1 MKLEQRE
8 IDVWEQA
15 KEAVAAEDAG
25 LSFGS
30 FRRVRPNTPGNA
42 EVIVQAGNKKYEFL
56 VEVKRGILTAAVLPG
71 LETLLNQVGSG
82 RSLLVAASQIGPSVA
97 KLLRERNI
105 AFMDAAGNAFIAG
118 SGLHVWISGK
128 RSGVKQAVTGLHRQS
143 AMKVIFALLT
153 DPSLDKDPGE
163 ALLNSPVRA
172 LAKAADVA
180 MGSVGNVLINLRS
193 MGFLL
198 EDDES
203 RRLVERERLIELWAT
218 DYLARLRHRL
228 IHHRYRMASPPRDWE
243 SLPSLPQD
251 AWWGGQVAGALLTR
265 HLRPEKVTIYA
276 RALPDEWIVRAKLQ
290 PDPEGNVE
298 VLTPFWGDN
307 LAALWQRGSK
317 IQPST
322 CVHPLLVYADL
333 LADGE
338 ERSSETAKRIYD
350 TYLRHLAT
358 SS

>member
-8 IDVWEQA
+8 MEVLEQA
-15 KEAVAAEDAG
+15 KAAVAAEAIS
-25 LSFGS
+25 LRFGS
-30 FRRVRPNTPGNA
+30 FRRVRAKRLGDG
-42 EVIVQAGNKKYEFL
+42 ELIVQAGNKKYAFV
-56 VEVKRGILTAAVLPG
+56 VEAKRGILTAAALPS
-71 LETLLNQVGSG
+71 LENLLKQVGSE

-105 AFMDAAGNAFIAG
+105 AFMDTAGNAFIAG
-118 SGLHVWISGK
+118 PGLHIWISGK
-128 RSGVKQAVTGLHRQS
+128 RTGVKHAVTGLHRQS
-143 AMKVIFALLT
+143 AVKVIFALLT
-153 DPSLDKDPGE
+153 DPCLDKDPGE
-163 ALLNSPVRA
+163 ALLNSPVRV

-180 MGSVGNVLINLRS
+180 MGSVGNVLVNLRS

-198 EDDES
+198 EDDDS
-203 RRLVERERLIELWAT
+203 RRLVERERLIELWVT

-228 IHHRYRMASPPRDWE
+228 IHHRYRMASPREWE
-243 SLPSLPQD
+243 HLPPLPQD

-276 RALPDEWIVRAKLQ
+276 RALPDEWVVRAKLQ

-307 LAALWQRGSK
+307 LTDLWQRSPL
-317 IQPST
+317 IQPSK

-333 LADGE
+333 LANGE

>member
-8 IDVWEQA
+8 MDVLEQA
-15 KEAVAAEDAG
+15 KEAVAAEAVG
-25 LSFGS
+25 LSFSSLRGARLS
-30 FRRVRPNTPGNA
+30 ALGDADLTVQVGNM
-42 EVIVQAGNKKYEFL
+42 KYEFL
-56 VEVKRGILTAAVLPG
+56 VEIKRGILSAAVLPA
-71 LETLLNQVGSG
+71 LETLLNQVGSE

-97 KLLRERNI
+97 KLLRDRNI
-105 AFMDAAGNAFIAG
+105 AFMDVAGNAFIAG

-128 RSGVKQAVTGLHRQS
+128 RTGVKQAVTGLHRQS
-143 AMKVIFALLT
+143 AVKVIFALLT
-153 DPSLDKDPGE
+153 DPCLDKDPGE
-163 ALLNSPVRA
+163 SLLNSSVRV

-180 MGSVGNVLINLRS
+180 MGSVGNVLVNLRS

-198 EDDES
+198 EDNEA
-203 RRLVERERLIELWAT
+203 RGLVERERLIELWAT
-218 DYLARLRHRL
+218 DYLARLRQRL
-228 IHHRYRMASPPRDWE
+228 IHHRYHMASPREWE
-243 SLPSLPQD
+243 HMQPLPQD
-251 AWWGGQVAGALLTR
+251 AWWGGQVAGARLTQ

-276 RALPDEWIVRAKLQ
+276 RSLPDEWIVRAKLQ

-307 LAALWQRGSK
+307 MTALWQRESTIQTSK
-317 IQPST
+317 

-333 LADGE
+333 LANGE

>member
-8 IDVWEQA
+8 MDVLEQA
-15 KEAVAAEDAG
+15 KDAVAAEAVG
-25 LSFGS
+25 LKFCSL
-30 FRRVRPNTPGNA
+30 RRVRANDLGDA
-42 EVIVQAGNKKYEFL
+42 ELTLQVANRKYEFL
-56 VEVKRGILTAAVLPG
+56 VEIKRGILSAAVLPA
-71 LETLLNQVGSG
+71 LENLLNQVGPE
-82 RSLLVAASQIGPSVA
+82 RSLLVVASQIGPSVA
-97 KLLRERNI
+97 KLLRDRNI

-128 RSGVKQAVTGLHRQS
+128 RTEVKQAVTGLHRQN
-143 AMKVIFALLT
+143 AVKVIFALLT
-153 DPSLDKDPGE
+153 DPCLDKDSGE
-163 ALLNSPVRA
+163 ALLNSPVRV
-172 LAKAADVA
+172 LAKAANVA
-180 MGSVGNVLINLRS
+180 MGSVGNVLVNLRS

-198 EDDES
+198 EDDEG

-228 IHHRYRMASPPRDWE
+228 IHHRYRMASPREWE
-243 SLPSLPQD
+243 NLPPLPQD
-251 AWWGGQVAGALLTR
+251 AWWGGQVAGARLTR
-265 HLRPEKVTIYA
+265 HLRPEKITIYA
-276 RALPDEWIVRAKLQ
+276 RTLPDEWVVRAKLQ

-307 LAALWQRGSK
+307 MTALWKHGPL
-317 IQPST
+317 IQPSK

-333 LADGE
+333 LANGE

>member
-1 MKLEQRE
+1 MKLKQRE
-8 IDVWEQA
+8 MDVLEQA
-15 KEAVAAEDAG
+15 KDAVAAEAVGLHFSSLRGARKSALGDAE
-25 LSFGS
+25 L
-30 FRRVRPNTPGNA
+30 T
-42 EVIVQAGNKKYEFL
+42 VQAGNKKYNFL
-56 VEVKRGILTAAVLPG
+56 VEVKRGILTAAALPS
-71 LETLLNQVGSG
+71 LENLLKLAGKET
-82 RSLLVAASQIGPSVA
+82 SLLVAASQIGPSVA
-97 KLLRERNI
+97 KLLRDRNI

-128 RSGVKQAVTGLHRQS
+128 RTGVKQAVTGLHRQS
-143 AMKVIFALLT
+143 AVKVIFALLT
-153 DPSLDKDPGE
+153 DPCLDKDPGE
-163 ALLNSPVRA
+163 ALLNSPVRV
-172 LAKAADVA
+172 LAKAANVA
-180 MGSVGNVLINLRS
+180 MGSVGNVLVNMRS

-198 EDDES
+198 EDDEG

-228 IHHRYRMASPPRDWE
+228 IHHRYHMVSPRDWE
-243 SLPSLPQD
+243 NLPPLPQD
-251 AWWGGQVAGALLTR
+251 ALWGGQVAGARLTR

-298 VLTPFWGDN
+298 VLTPFWGEK
-307 LAALWQRGSK
+307 LADLWQRGPL
-317 IQPST
+317 IQPSK

-333 LADGE
+333 LANGE